1 MFQTLGSLFEIL
13 GGRMLD
19 GVLSVVKV
27 LLKIL
32 DLILGRLSVLA
43 DWGAH
48 SGLDVLKM
56 LALGTDTILLR
67 LTRVVALAAGDKS
80 GVN

>member
-27 LLKIL
+27 LIKNFGSY
-32 DLILGRLSVLA
+32 LGQIVGSR
-43 DWGAH
+43 
-48 SGLDVLKM
+48 
-56 LALGTDTILLR
+56 
-67 LTRVVALAAGDKS
+67 
-80 GVN
+80 